1 MIFLSGSQVL
11 KKRRYKM
18 RKIFILTKREFLTA
32 VRTKSFLIGLIIA
45 PIFMGGSFIVI
56 KLFEDKVDIV
66 DKNIAVI
73 DHSGIMAEP
82 LIEIS
87 SERNQEIFDKETGEK
102 TGPAYYFEIIEA
114 DTANPKQ
121 QRLKLSDRVRNKE
134 LHAFVEIG
142 PEILHPGED
151 REKYRIKYYAE
162 NSMMDEVRD
171 WVSRT
176 INNQVRQLRVG
187 DLNIAP
193 EQSKDLFY
201 WINAEGMGLLSYNEE
216 TGDVKDARKSNI
228 GEAVAVPY
236 ILMMIMFMMVMMF
249 TIPLLSSVMEEKTE
263 RIAEVLLGSVTPFQ
277 FMTGKL
283 LGSILVSLIG
293 SSVYIVGGAIAAT
306 QMGFGD
312 SIPYHL
318 LPWFFTFLLLNI
330 IMVGS
335 MMAAL
340 GSACDNAK
348 DAQSL
353 QFPAMLPVLLPMF
366 VMFPMLKA
374 PLSTFSTTMSLIP
387 PFTPMLMTV
396 RMATPV
402 SIPVWQPIVGL
413 IGVVLFTAFIVWVS
427 GRLFRTC
434 ILMQGT
440 PPKFMNLVK
449 WATKG

>member
-1 MIFLSGSQVL
+1 
-11 KKRRYKM
+11 M

-45 PIFMGGSFIVI
+45 PIFMGGSFLVI

-66 DKNIAVI
+66 DKNIVVI

-82 LIEIS
+82 LMTIS
-87 SERNQEIFDKETGEK
+87 EERNKEIFDPETNEK
-102 TGPAYYFEIIEA
+102 IRPAYNLEIIE
-114 DTANPKQ
+114 PKATNFEQ
-121 QRLKLSDRVRNKE
+121 QKLVLSQRVRNKE
-134 LHAFVEIG
+134 IHAFVEIG

-151 REKYRIKYYAE
+151 REKYRMYYYSE
-162 NSMMDEVRD
+162 NSMMDDIRN
-171 WVSRT
+171 WISRT
-176 INNQVRQLRVG
+176 INNQVRQLRVN

-193 EQSKDLFY
+193 EQSEDLFY
-201 WINAEGMGLLSYNEE
+201 WIEVEGMGLLSLNED
-216 TGDVKDARKSNI
+216 TGGVKDARRSNI

-249 TIPLLSSVMEEKTE
+249 TVPLLSSVMEEKTE
-263 RIAEVLLGSVTPFQ
+263 RIAEVILGSVTPFQ
-277 FMTGKL
+277 FMMSKL
-283 LGSILVSLIG
+283 LGSILISIIG
-293 SSVYIVGGAIAAT
+293 SSVYIIGGIIAAS
-306 QMGFGD
+306 QLGFAD
-312 SIPYHL
+312 SIPYGL
-318 LPWFFTFLLLNI
+318 LPWFFAFLLLNV

-335 MMAAL
+335 LMAAL
-340 GSACDNAK
+340 GSACDNSK

-366 VMFPMLKA
+366 MMFPMLKA
-374 PLSTFSTTMSLIP
+374 PLSTFSTTLSLIP

-427 GRLFRTC
+427 GRIFRTC

>member
-1 MIFLSGSQVL
+1 
-11 KKRRYKM
+11 M

-66 DKNIAVI
+66 DKTIVVI
-73 DHSGIMAEP
+73 DHSGIMTEP
-82 LIEIS
+82 LMKVSE
-87 SERNQEIFDKETGEK
+87 ERNKEIFDPETDEK
-102 TGPAYYFEIIEA
+102 IRPAYNLEIIEPEIT
-114 DTANPKQ
+114 DLEQ
-121 QRLKLSDRVRNKE
+121 QKLDLSQRVKNKE

-151 REKYRIKYYAE
+151 KEKFRMYYYSE
-162 NSMMDEVRD
+162 NSMMDGIRN
-171 WVSRT
+171 WISRA
-176 INNQVRQLRVG
+176 INNQVRKLRVT

-193 EQSKDLFY
+193 EQSEDLFY
-201 WINAEGMGLLSYNEE
+201 WIEVEGMGLLSVNED
-216 TGDVKDARKSNI
+216 TGSVKEAKKSNI

-293 SSVYIVGGAIAAT
+293 SSLYIAGGAIAAT

-312 SIPYHL
+312 SVPYHL

-413 IGVVLFTAFIVWVS
+413 IGVVLFTVFIVWVS

-434 ILMQGT
+434 ILMQGS

-449 WATKG
+449 WATRG

>member
-1 MIFLSGSQVL
+1 
-11 KKRRYKM
+11 M

-306 QMGFGD
+306 QM
-312 SIPYHL
+312 
-318 LPWFFTFLLLNI
+318 
-330 IMVGS
+330 
-335 MMAAL
+335 
-340 GSACDNAK
+340 
-348 DAQSL
+348 
-353 QFPAMLPVLLPMF
+353 
-366 VMFPMLKA
+366 
-374 PLSTFSTTMSLIP
+374 
-387 PFTPMLMTV
+387 
-396 RMATPV
+396 
-402 SIPVWQPIVGL
+402 
-413 IGVVLFTAFIVWVS
+413 
-427 GRLFRTC
+427 
-434 ILMQGT
+434 
-440 PPKFMNLVK
+440 
-449 WATKG
+449 

>member
-1 MIFLSGSQVL
+1 
-11 KKRRYKM
+11 M

-45 PIFMGGSFIVI
+45 PILMGGSFIVI
-56 KLFEDKVDIV
+56 KLFEDKIDID
-66 DKNIAVI
+66 DKRIAVI
-73 DHSGIMAEP
+73 DYSGIMAEP

-102 TGPAYYFEIIEA
+102 INPAYYFEIIEP
-114 DTANPKQ
+114 DTSNPKQ

-142 PEILHPGED
+142 SEILHPSED
-151 REKYRIKYYAE
+151 REKYRIKYYSE
-162 NSMMDEVRD
+162 NSMMDDVRD
-171 WVSRT
+171 WFSRT
-176 INNQVRQLRVG
+176 INNEIRQLRVG
-187 DLNIAP
+187 NLNIDS
-193 EQSKDLFY
+193 EQSKYLFY

-216 TGDVKDARKSNI
+216 TGDVKDAKKSNLGDAI
-228 GEAVAVPY
+228 AVPY

-312 SIPYHL
+312 SVPYHL

-366 VMFPMLKA
+366 VMLPMLKA
-374 PLSTFSTTMSLIP
+374 PLSAFSTTMSLIP

-449 WATKG
+449 WAMRG

>member
-1 MIFLSGSQVL
+1 MP
-11 KKRRYKM
+11 
-18 RKIFILTKREFLTA
+18 KIFILTKREFLTS

-45 PIFMGGSFIVI
+45 PLLMGGSFIVI
-56 KLFEDKVDIV
+56 KLFEDKIDIN
-66 DKNIAVI
+66 DKKIAVI

-87 SERNQEIFDKETGEK
+87 SERNKEIFDKETGEK
-102 TGPAYYFEIIEA
+102 INPAYYFEIIEP

-142 PEILHPGED
+142 SEILHPGED
-151 REKYRIKYYAE
+151 YEKHRITYYSE
-162 NSMMDEVRD
+162 NSLMDNVRD
-171 WVSRT
+171 WVSRS
-176 INNQVRQLRVG
+176 INNRIRQFRVE
-187 DLNIAP
+187 DLNIDK
-193 EQSKDLFY
+193 EVSKDLFY
-201 WINAEGMGLLSYNEE
+201 WINVEGMGLLTINEQ
-216 TGDVKDARKSNI
+216 TGDVKDARKSNL
-228 GEAVAVPY
+228 GDAVAVPY

-283 LGSILVSLIG
+283 LGSILISLIG
-293 SSVYIVGGAIAAT
+293 SSVYIIGGAIAAT

-312 SIPYHL
+312 SVPYHL
-318 LPWFFTFLLLNI
+318 LPWFFTFLLLNV

-353 QFPAMLPVLLPMF
+353 QFPAMMPVLLPMF
-366 VMFPMLKA
+366 VMLPMLKA

-413 IGVVLFTAFIVWVS
+413 IGVILFTAFTVWVS

-449 WATKG
+449 WATRG

>member
-1 MIFLSGSQVL
+1 
-11 KKRRYKM
+11 M

-45 PIFMGGSFIVI
+45 PIFMGGSFAVI

-66 DKNIAVI
+66 DKNIVVI
-73 DHSGIMAEP
+73 DHSGIMAESLEQISEERNKNIYDETTKEKIRP
-82 LIEIS
+82 AYNIEIVEPEKDNLEQQKLDL
-87 SERNQEIFDKETGEK
+87 SERVSKK
-102 TGPAYYFEIIEA
+102 
-114 DTANPKQ
+114 K
-121 QRLKLSDRVRNKE
+121 

-142 PEILHPGED
+142 PEILHPGDD
-151 REKYRIKYYAE
+151 REKYRMYYYSE
-162 NSMMDEVRD
+162 NSMMDDIRS
-171 WVSRT
+171 WISRI
-176 INNQVRQLRVG
+176 INNQLRQLRVV
-187 DLNIAP
+187 DLNIPA

-201 WINAEGMGLLSYNEE
+201 WIEMEGMGLFSINEE
-216 TGDVKDARKSNI
+216 TGSVKDAKKSNI

-249 TIPLLSSVMEEKTE
+249 TIPLLSAVMEEKTE
-263 RIAEVLLGSVTPFQ
+263 RIAEVILGSVTPFQ
-277 FMTGKL
+277 FMMSKI
-283 LGSILVSLIG
+283 LGSILVSIIG
-293 SSVYIVGGAIAAT
+293 SSVYIIGGAIAAT
-306 QMGFGD
+306 QMGFSE
-312 SIPYHL
+312 SIPYDL

-335 MMAAL
+335 LMAAL
-340 GSACDNAK
+340 GSACDNSK

-374 PLSTFSTTMSLIP
+374 PLGAFSTAMSLIP

-402 SIPVWQPIVGL
+402 NIPVWQPIVGL
-413 IGVVLFTAFIVWVS
+413 FGVILFTALIVWIS
-427 GRLFRTC
+427 GRIFRTC

-449 WATKG
+449 WAVKG

>member
-1 MIFLSGSQVL
+1 
-11 KKRRYKM
+11 M

-45 PIFMGGSFIVI
+45 PIFMGGSFLVI

-66 DKNIAVI
+66 DKNIVVI

-82 LIEIS
+82 LMTIS
-87 SERNQEIFDKETGEK
+87 EERNKEIFDPETNEK
-102 TGPAYYFEIIEA
+102 IRPAYNLEIIE
-114 DTANPKQ
+114 PKATNFEQ
-121 QRLKLSDRVRNKE
+121 QKLVLSQRVRNKE

-151 REKYRIKYYAE
+151 REKYRMYYYSE
-162 NSMMDEVRD
+162 NSMMDDIRN
-171 WVSRT
+171 WISRA
-176 INNQVRQLRVG
+176 INNQVRKLRVN

-193 EQSKDLFY
+193 EQSEDLFY
-201 WINAEGMGLLSYNEE
+201 WIEVEGMGLLSLNED
-216 TGDVKDARKSNI
+216 TGVVKDARRSNI

-249 TIPLLSSVMEEKTE
+249 TVPLLSSVMEEKTE
-263 RIAEVLLGSVTPFQ
+263 RIAEVILGSVTPFQ
-277 FMTGKL
+277 FMMSKL
-283 LGSILVSLIG
+283 LGSILISIIG
-293 SSVYIVGGAIAAT
+293 SSVYIIGGIIAAS
-306 QMGFGD
+306 QLGFAD
-312 SIPYHL
+312 SIPYGL
-318 LPWFFTFLLLNI
+318 LPWFFTFLLLNV

-335 MMAAL
+335 LMAAL
-340 GSACDNAK
+340 GSACDNSK

-366 VMFPMLKA
+366 MMFPMLKA
-374 PLSTFSTTMSLIP
+374 PLSTFSTTLSLIP

-427 GRLFRTC
+427 GRIFRTC

>member
-1 MIFLSGSQVL
+1 
-11 KKRRYKM
+11 M

-45 PIFMGGSFIVI
+45 PIFMGGSFLVI

-66 DKNIAVI
+66 DKNIVVI

-82 LIEIS
+82 LMTIS
-87 SERNQEIFDKETGEK
+87 EERNKEIFDPETNEK
-102 TGPAYYFEIIEA
+102 IRPAYNLEIIE
-114 DTANPKQ
+114 PKATNFEQ
-121 QRLKLSDRVRNKE
+121 QKLVLSQRVRNKE
-134 LHAFVEIG
+134 IHAFVEIG

-151 REKYRIKYYAE
+151 REKYRMYYYSE
-162 NSMMDEVRD
+162 NSMMDDIRN
-171 WVSRT
+171 WISRA
-176 INNQVRQLRVG
+176 INNQVRKLRVN

-193 EQSKDLFY
+193 EQSEDLFY
-201 WINAEGMGLLSYNEE
+201 WIEVEGMGLLSLNED
-216 TGDVKDARKSNI
+216 TGVVKDARRSNI

-249 TIPLLSSVMEEKTE
+249 TVPLLSSVMEEKTE
-263 RIAEVLLGSVTPFQ
+263 RIAEVILGSVTPFQ
-277 FMTGKL
+277 FMMSKL
-283 LGSILVSLIG
+283 LGSILISIIG
-293 SSVYIVGGAIAAT
+293 SSVYIIGGIIAAS
-306 QMGFGD
+306 QLGFAD
-312 SIPYHL
+312 SIPYGL
-318 LPWFFTFLLLNI
+318 LPWFFAFLLLNV

-335 MMAAL
+335 LMAAL
-340 GSACDNAK
+340 GSACDNSK

-366 VMFPMLKA
+366 MMFPMLKA
-374 PLSTFSTTMSLIP
+374 PLSTFSTTLSLIP

-427 GRLFRTC
+427 GRIFRTC

>member
-1 MIFLSGSQVL
+1 
-11 KKRRYKM
+11 M

-45 PIFMGGSFIVI
+45 PIFMGGSFLVI

-66 DKNIAVI
+66 DKNIVVI

-82 LIEIS
+82 LMTIS
-87 SERNQEIFDKETGEK
+87 EERNKEIFDPETNEK
-102 TGPAYYFEIIEA
+102 IRPAYNLEIIE
-114 DTANPKQ
+114 PKATNFEQ
-121 QRLKLSDRVRNKE
+121 QKLVLSQRVRNKE

-151 REKYRIKYYAE
+151 REKYRMYYYSE
-162 NSMMDEVRD
+162 NSMMDDIRN
-171 WVSRT
+171 WISRA
-176 INNQVRQLRVG
+176 INNQVRKLRVN

-193 EQSKDLFY
+193 EQSEDLFY
-201 WINAEGMGLLSYNEE
+201 WIEVEGMGLLSLNED
-216 TGDVKDARKSNI
+216 TGGVKDARRSNI

-249 TIPLLSSVMEEKTE
+249 TVPLLSSVMEEKTE
-263 RIAEVLLGSVTPFQ
+263 RIAEVILGSVTPFQ
-277 FMTGKL
+277 FMMSKL
-283 LGSILVSLIG
+283 LGSILISIIG
-293 SSVYIVGGAIAAT
+293 SSVYIIGGIIAAS
-306 QMGFGD
+306 QLGFAD
-312 SIPYHL
+312 SIPYGL
-318 LPWFFTFLLLNI
+318 LPWFFTFLLLNV

-335 MMAAL
+335 LMAAL
-340 GSACDNAK
+340 GSACDNSK

-366 VMFPMLKA
+366 MMFPMLKA
-374 PLSTFSTTMSLIP
+374 PLSTFSTTLSLIP

-427 GRLFRTC
+427 GRIFRTC

>member
-1 MIFLSGSQVL
+1 
-11 KKRRYKM
+11 M

-45 PIFMGGSFIVI
+45 PIFMGGSFLVI

-66 DKNIAVI
+66 DKNIVVI

-82 LIEIS
+82 LMTIS
-87 SERNQEIFDKETGEK
+87 EERNKEIFDPETNEK
-102 TGPAYYFEIIEA
+102 IRPAYNLEIIE
-114 DTANPKQ
+114 PKATNFEQ
-121 QRLKLSDRVRNKE
+121 QKLVLSQRVRNKE
-134 LHAFVEIG
+134 IHAFVEIG

-151 REKYRIKYYAE
+151 REKYRMYYYSE
-162 NSMMDEVRD
+162 NSMMDDIRN
-171 WVSRT
+171 WISRT
-176 INNQVRQLRVG
+176 INNQVRQLRVN

-193 EQSKDLFY
+193 EQSEDLFY
-201 WINAEGMGLLSYNEE
+201 WIEVEGMGLLSLNED
-216 TGDVKDARKSNI
+216 TGGVKDARRSNI

-249 TIPLLSSVMEEKTE
+249 TVPLLSSVMEEKTE
-263 RIAEVLLGSVTPFQ
+263 RIAEVILGSVTPFQ
-277 FMTGKL
+277 FMMSKL
-283 LGSILVSLIG
+283 LGSILISIIG
-293 SSVYIVGGAIAAT
+293 SSVYIIGGIIAAS
-306 QMGFGD
+306 QLGFAD
-312 SIPYHL
+312 SIPYGL
-318 LPWFFTFLLLNI
+318 LPWFFAFLLLNV

-335 MMAAL
+335 LMAAL
-340 GSACDNAK
+340 GSACDNSK

-366 VMFPMLKA
+366 LMFPMLKA
-374 PLSTFSTTMSLIP
+374 PLSTFSTTLSLIP

-402 SIPVWQPIVGL
+402 SIPVWQPVVGL

-427 GRLFRTC
+427 GRIFRTC